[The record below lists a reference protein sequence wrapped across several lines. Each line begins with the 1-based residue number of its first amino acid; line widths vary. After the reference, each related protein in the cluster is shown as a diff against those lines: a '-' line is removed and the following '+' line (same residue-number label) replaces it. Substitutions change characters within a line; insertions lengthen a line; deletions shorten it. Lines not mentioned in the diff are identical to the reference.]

1 MIIIIMH
8 MFICS
13 YVHMVICEYANSIID
28 TQSLIHNHIAF

>member
-13 YVHMVICEYANSIID
+13 YVHMVICEYANSIIEF
-28 TQSLIHNHIAF
+28 NH